1 MYAKRYF
8 PLEAKSV
15 ADEMVQYVRAEFK
28 RILEEIQWMDPVT
41 SRKANTKADKMIS
54 HIAYSEEILDNA
66 LLDDFYSGLKLE
78 SDSFL
83 LNILSLK
90 TFIRGHQAREFRS
103 EVDPRDWRT
112 HSGAALV
119 DAYYNSDENSITFPA
134 GILGGVFFNKD
145 RPQYMNYGA
154 IGVVVGHE
162 ITHGF
167 DDAGSQ
173 KDEEGNLVDWWQPRT
188 KAGVRVVI
196 SSSLELLH
204 REIV

>member
-15 ADEMVQYVRAEFK
+15 AYEMVQYVRAEFK
-28 RILEEIQWMDPVT
+28 RILEENQWMDPVT
-41 SRKANTKADKMIS
+41 RKKAHSKADKMIS

-66 LLDDFYSGLKLE
+66 LLDDFYSGLRLE

-90 TFIRGHQAREFRS
+90 TFIRGYQAREFRS
-103 EVDPRDWRT
+103 EVDPGDWRT

-134 GILGGVFFNKD
+134 GILGGVFFSKD
-145 RPQYMNYGA
+145 RPKYMNYGA

-167 DDAGSQ
+167 DDTGSQ
-173 KDEEGNLVDWWQPRT
+173 KDEEGNLVDWWRPRT
-188 KAGVRVVI
+188 KAGDRVEI
-196 SSSLELLH
+196 SSSLEVLH
-204 REIV
+204 REI